1 MLPDGYTVMYKSP
14 QSYEGSVTMTLA
26 STSTVGEYSG
36 SSPTS
41 LMDDESPD
49 PSEGTPGHSS
59 RVLPGL
65 CSMSA
70 MTADPNSMEN
80 AAGTINTIK
89 VALLTICFTARGA
102 HISIWQGGSGEGP
115 RLTNELNRSRAK
127 YSRMRLRK
135 FRVRAYRCIH
145 DSGEITVGD
154 LAAFVGRNESGKT
167 TILQALTLLN
177 RDEVVSE
184 LDLCD
189 EMTEELKEEMRLA
202 EGEFELG
209 AHETELLKEKFPGLP
224 EITKIRLY
232 RTNRD
237 PKVQYEFED
246 IAPGEERDAGLNS
259 WENFAVGILRFLDT
273 IPNHLRIQV
282 DTGFFE
288 GPAPKNQEAFDKK
301 MAEFSNQFHVI
312 AIQEPRVIEEWE
324 KIYANP
330 ENQFSNLLTG
340 ESEKLALQNF
350 VSAELHPR
358 FVYFSDYKKIYG
370 NINLNEYLREEKGE
384 RPSSIEYIE
393 EFDKAETVR
402 NLFYLAELDM
412 NGLDA
417 VKESPSKCI
426 KLLNSASNRLTS
438 KLNPAWKGD
447 PIHVDLRYNPGNIM
461 SVVISDVHRDGTIT
475 NTGLLNRRAEGFKWT
490 FSFIVNFA
498 AETQR
503 AELKEAILLLDEP
516 ARNLHPTQ
524 QMGISDLLSDLAGS
538 NQVLYATHSPFMI
551 FDYTPGNLLV
561 VELDKRKHLSRIF
574 YDYWNADDKTLTPIL
589 YGLSRGQVESIV
601 DREIGTNSRPI
612 IIVETM
618 SDSMYLN
625 AFDRFL
631 QDPNISMN
639 PLNVVAAHSKNSVL
653 PLAIFYRNHGYKTFV
668 LLDNS
673 EESKQISAQLV
684 SNEFSPVQTIF
695 FEREGKKLESIE
707 DYIMLEDYMH
717 AVNQTYE
724 IKLRNEGYSNLTPK
738 DVMEKPN
745 PGTINKLRG
754 IWADHSDDDWGR
766 FEREEITRYICE
778 KITLEQTE
786 FLSDKTKDQFRSLY
800 RLIAERIRQYQNVV
814 TKPDLGKFQ
823 RPRIRDL

>member
-1 MLPDGYTVMYKSP
+1 
-14 QSYEGSVTMTLA
+14 
-26 STSTVGEYSG
+26 
-36 SSPTS
+36 
-41 LMDDESPD
+41 
-49 PSEGTPGHSS
+49 
-59 RVLPGL
+59 
-65 CSMSA
+65 
-70 MTADPNSMEN
+70 
-80 AAGTINTIK
+80 
-89 VALLTICFTARGA
+89 
-102 HISIWQGGSGEGP
+102 
-115 RLTNELNRSRAK
+115 
-127 YSRMRLRK
+127 MRLRK

-177 RDEVVSE
+177 RDEIVSE

-189 EMTEELKEEMRLA
+189 EMNEELKDEMRLA
-202 EGEFELG
+202 EGNFDLSQ
-209 AHETELLKEKFPGLP
+209 HEISLIKEKFPGLP
-224 EITKIRLY
+224 EIKKIKLI
-232 RTNRD
+232 RTNRN

-246 IAPGEERDAGLNS
+246 IEISDEGSSGINS
-259 WENFAVGILRFLDT
+259 WENFSKQIFEFLDT
-273 IPNHLRIQV
+273 IPNHLRIQI
-282 DTGFFE
+282 DTRFFE
-288 GPAPKNQEAFDKK
+288 GGVPKNQEMFDSE

-312 AIQEPRVIEEWE
+312 AIQEPKVIEEWE
-324 KIYANP
+324 KIYEKP
-330 ENQFSNLLTG
+330 ENQFSNLLSG
-340 ESEKLALQNF
+340 QSEKTALQNF
-350 VSAELHPR
+350 IASELHPR

-370 NINLNEYLREEKGE
+370 SINLNEYLREERGE
-384 RPSSIEYIE
+384 RPDSIEFIE

-402 NLFYLAELDM
+402 NLFYLAELDIKE
-412 NGLDA
+412 LDE

-426 KLLNSASNRLTS
+426 KILNAASNRLTK

-461 SVVISDVHRDGTIT
+461 NVVISDVHKDGTIT

-524 QMGISDLLSDLAGS
+524 QMGISDLLKNLAGS

-589 YGLSRGQVESIV
+589 YGLCRGQVESIV
-601 DREIGTNSRPI
+601 DREMGTNSRPI

-618 SDSMYLN
+618 SDAMYLN
-625 AFDRFL
+625 AFDKFL

-639 PLNVVAAHSKNSVL
+639 PLNVIAAYNKNSVL
-653 PLAIFYRNHGYKTFV
+653 PLAIFYRNHGYRTFI

-684 SNEFSPVQTIF
+684 SNEFSSIQTIF

-707 DYIMLEDYMH
+707 DYIALEDYLYP
-717 AVNQTYE
+717 VNQTYE
-724 IKLRNEGYSNLTPK
+724 IKLRHEGFSNLTPQEVASK
-738 DVMEKPN
+738 EGKGVLEKL
-745 PGTINKLRG
+745 KR
-754 IWADHSDDDWGR
+754 IWQDHRDDDWGK
-766 FEREEITRYICE
+766 FNNEEITRYICE
-778 KITLEQTE
+778 KITLEETS

-814 TKPDLGKFQ
+814 TKADLNKFQ
-823 RPRIRDL
+823 KARS

>member
-1 MLPDGYTVMYKSP
+1 
-14 QSYEGSVTMTLA
+14 
-26 STSTVGEYSG
+26 
-36 SSPTS
+36 
-41 LMDDESPD
+41 
-49 PSEGTPGHSS
+49 
-59 RVLPGL
+59 
-65 CSMSA
+65 
-70 MTADPNSMEN
+70 
-80 AAGTINTIK
+80 
-89 VALLTICFTARGA
+89 
-102 HISIWQGGSGEGP
+102 
-115 RLTNELNRSRAK
+115 
-127 YSRMRLRK
+127 MRLRK

-177 RDEVVSE
+177 RDEMVSD

-189 EMTEELKEEMRLA
+189 EMNEELKEEIRLV
-202 EGEFELG
+202 EGEFDLNQHERELI
-209 AHETELLKEKFPGLP
+209 KEKFPSLP
-224 EITKIRLY
+224 EIKKIKLI
-232 RTNRD
+232 RTNRK

-246 IAPGEERDAGLNS
+246 IELSEDESQGINS
-259 WENFAVGILRFLDT
+259 WENFSNQILGFLDT
-273 IPNHLRIQV
+273 IPNHLRIQI
-282 DTGFFE
+282 DTKFFE
-288 GPAPKNQEAFDKK
+288 GPVPKNQETFDSG

-312 AIQEPRVIEEWE
+312 AIQEPKVIEEWE
-324 KIYANP
+324 KIYENQ
-330 ENQFSNLLTG
+330 ENQFSNLLSG
-340 ESEKLALQNF
+340 ESIKTALENF
-350 VSAELHPR
+350 ISSDLHPR

-370 NINLNEYLREEKGE
+370 NINLNEFLREERGE
-384 RPSSIEYIE
+384 RADSIEYIE

-402 NLFYLAELDM
+402 NLFYLAELNM
-412 NGLDA
+412 KELDE

-426 KLLNSASNRLTS
+426 KLLNAASNRLTN

-461 SVVISDVHRDGTIT
+461 SVVISDVHKDGTIT

-524 QMGISDLLSDLAGS
+524 QMGISDLLKNLAGS

-618 SDSMYLN
+618 SDAMYLN
-625 AFDRFL
+625 AFDKFL

-639 PLNVVAAHSKNSVL
+639 PLNVVAAYNKNSVL
-653 PLAIFYRNHGYKTFV
+653 PLAIFYRNHGYRTFV

-684 SNEFSPVQTIF
+684 SNEFSAIQTIF
-695 FEREGKKLESIE
+695 FEKEGKKLESIE
-707 DYIMLEDYMH
+707 DYIALEDYLH
-717 AVNQTYE
+717 PVNQTYE
-724 IKLRNEGYSNLTPK
+724 IKLRREGFSNLTSEEVTPK
-738 DVMEKPN
+738 EGKGVLEKL
-745 PGTINKLRG
+745 KK
-754 IWADHSDDDWGR
+754 IWQDHREDDWGE
-766 FEREEITRYICE
+766 FDNEEITRYICE
-778 KITLEQTE
+778 KIALEDTS
-786 FLSDKTKDQFRSLY
+786 FLTDKTKDQFRSLY
-800 RLIAERIRQYQNVV
+800 RLIAERIRQYQNVAA
-814 TKPDLGKFQ
+814 KPDPSKFQ
-823 RPRIRDL
+823 KAKA

>member
-1 MLPDGYTVMYKSP
+1 
-14 QSYEGSVTMTLA
+14 
-26 STSTVGEYSG
+26 
-36 SSPTS
+36 
-41 LMDDESPD
+41 
-49 PSEGTPGHSS
+49 
-59 RVLPGL
+59 
-65 CSMSA
+65 
-70 MTADPNSMEN
+70 
-80 AAGTINTIK
+80 
-89 VALLTICFTARGA
+89 
-102 HISIWQGGSGEGP
+102 
-115 RLTNELNRSRAK
+115 
-127 YSRMRLRK
+127 MRLRK

-177 RDEVVSE
+177 RDEEISE

-189 EMTEELKEEMRLA
+189 EMSEELKEEMRLA
-202 EGEFELG
+202 EGEFELNQ
-209 AHETELLKEKFPGLP
+209 HEIKMLKEKFSSLP
-224 EITKIRLY
+224 EIKKIRLF
-232 RTNRD
+232 RTNRN
-237 PKVQYEFED
+237 PKVQYEFDD
-246 IAPGEERDAGLNS
+246 IELGEEENKGLNS
-259 WENFAVGILRFLDT
+259 WENFSKQIIEFLDT
-273 IPNHLRIQV
+273 IPNHLRIQI
-282 DTGFFE
+282 DTSFFE
-288 GPAPKNQEAFDKK
+288 GRVPNNQESFDRG

-312 AIQEPRVIEEWE
+312 AIQEPKVIEEWE
-324 KIYANP
+324 KIYASP
-330 ENQFSNLLTG
+330 ENQFSNLLSG
-340 ESEKLALQNF
+340 KSEKTALQNF
-350 VSAELHPR
+350 IESELHPR

-370 NINLNEYLREEKGE
+370 NINLNEYLREEKGD
-384 RPSSIEYIE
+384 RTDSIEYIE

-412 NGLDA
+412 NELEE

-426 KLLNSASNRLTS
+426 KLLNAASNRLTS

-461 SVVISDVHRDGTIT
+461 SVVISDVHRDGTVT

-524 QMGISDLLSDLAGS
+524 QMGISDLLKNLAGS

-601 DREIGTNSRPI
+601 DREIGTNSRPV

-625 AFDRFL
+625 AFDKFL

-639 PLNVVAAHSKNSVL
+639 PLNVIAAYNKNSVL
-653 PLAIFYRNHGYKTFV
+653 PLAIFYRNHGYRTFI
-668 LLDNS
+668 LLDNT

-695 FEREGKKLESIE
+695 FELEGKKLESIE
-707 DYIMLEDYMH
+707 DYIVLEDYLH
-717 AVNQTYE
+717 PVNQTYE
-724 IKLRNEGYSNLTPK
+724 IKLRREGFSNLTPE
-738 DVMEKPN
+738 DVLSKEGKGN
-745 PGTINKLRG
+745 LEKLRK
-754 IWADHSDDDWGR
+754 IWQEHSDDDWGK
-766 FEREEITRYICE
+766 FNNEDITRYICE
-778 KITLEQTE
+778 KIALEETD

-800 RLIAERIRQYQNVV
+800 RLIAERIRQYQNVT
-814 TKPDLGKFQ
+814 TKSDLDKFQ
-823 RPRIRDL
+823 KAKA

>member
-1 MLPDGYTVMYKSP
+1 
-14 QSYEGSVTMTLA
+14 
-26 STSTVGEYSG
+26 
-36 SSPTS
+36 
-41 LMDDESPD
+41 
-49 PSEGTPGHSS
+49 
-59 RVLPGL
+59 
-65 CSMSA
+65 
-70 MTADPNSMEN
+70 
-80 AAGTINTIK
+80 
-89 VALLTICFTARGA
+89 
-102 HISIWQGGSGEGP
+102 
-115 RLTNELNRSRAK
+115 
-127 YSRMRLRK
+127 MRLRK

-177 RDEVVSE
+177 KNEIVSD

-189 EMTEELKEEMRLA
+189 EMNEELKNKINLA
-202 EGEFELG
+202 EGDFDLNQ
-209 AHETELLKEKFPGLP
+209 HESSIIKKRFPNLP
-224 EITKIRLY
+224 EIKKIKLF
-232 RTNRD
+232 RTNQD
-237 PKVQYEFED
+237 QKVQYEFED
-246 IAPGEERDAGLNS
+246 VEFGESDSGELNS
-259 WENFAVGILRFLDT
+259 WENFSKQIIGFLDT

-282 DTGFFE
+282 DTTFFDE
-288 GPAPKNQEAFDKK
+288 IVPKNQEAFDSG

-312 AIQEPRVIEEWE
+312 AVQEPQVVEEWE
-324 KIYANP
+324 KIYEKP
-330 ENQFSNLLTG
+330 ENQFSNLLSG
-340 ESEKLALQNF
+340 ESQRVALQNF
-350 VSAELHPR
+350 IASELHPR

-370 NINLNEYLREEKGE
+370 NINLNEYLKEENREKTE
-384 RPSSIEYIE
+384 SIEFIE

-402 NLFYLAELDM
+402 NLFYLAELDLRE
-412 NGLDA
+412 LDE
-417 VKESPSKCI
+417 VKNSPSKSI
-426 KLLNSASNRLTS
+426 KLLNAASNRLTS

-461 SVVISDVHRDGTIT
+461 SVVISDVHRDGTVT

-524 QMGISDLLSDLAGS
+524 QMGISDLLRNLAGS

-551 FDYTPGNLLV
+551 FDYTPGSLLV

-625 AFDRFL
+625 AFDKFL

-639 PLNVVAAHSKNSVL
+639 PLNVIAAYNKNSVL
-653 PLAIFYRNHGYKTFV
+653 PLAIFYRNHGYRTFV
-668 LLDNS
+668 LLDNT
-673 EESKQISAQLV
+673 EESRQISAQLA
-684 SNEFSPVQTIF
+684 SNEFSSVQIIF

-707 DYIMLEDYMH
+707 DYIVLEDYLH
-717 AVNQTYE
+717 PVNQTYE
-724 IKLRNEGYSNLTPK
+724 IKLRQEGFSNITPEEIESK
-738 DVMEKPN
+738 EGN
-745 PGTINKLRG
+745 GSIEKLRK
-754 IWADHSDDDWGR
+754 IWQEHSNEDWGE
-766 FEREEITRYICE
+766 FNNEEITRYICE
-778 KITLEQTE
+778 KISLGETS

-800 RLIAERIRQYQNVV
+800 RLIAERIRQYQNV
-814 TKPDLGKFQ
+814 TTRTDLDKFQ
-823 RPRIRDL
+823 KAKA